1 MATVTSPYGALTLA
15 VTKAAS
21 LAATNVV
28 VGFITSEN
36 NRGRKYD
43 LLNSGLAPQTGD
55 AANKWLPSVV
65 SVTSITDPAGGGQ
78 IGQYKVVLQP
88 GSADT
93 VNVASV
99 QTVYVD
105 GNTLFITAT
114 STF

>member
-1 MATVTSPYGALTLA
+1 MATVSTPYGALSLA

-28 VGFITSEN
+28 VGFIDEF

-55 AANKWLPSVV
+55 TAAKWLPSVLT
-65 SVTSITDPAGGGQ
+65 VTSVVDPAGSGQ
-78 IGQYKVVLQP
+78 IGQYVVTLSP

-99 QTVYVD
+99 QTIRVD
-105 GNTLFITAT
+105 ANTLFITAT
-114 STF
+114 GTF